1 MLAYRSWSVLTLMVL
16 LVSGISCHRGNA
28 PGPEAVRET
37 ESRDVAVAS
46 SSDVE
51 PALEQK
57 PPGKES
63 HSVRESEVPEIAA
76 ATESPAIQSQQP
88 VIANAGEGIVTT
100 AKEKNLID
108 ARNDIDT
115 QKSSQKLRTAVD
127 ATESHEQFEQDK
139 QALLHNLRSLSKDF
153 KSTRREKGEVVEYLE
168 DLHGVRIHVD
178 PNVKVRQMP
187 DAFAMDLVIA
197 PPSGADPFSLPHEG
211 VGPGEGG
218 DKYSTVDENTFQR
231 VSDHP
236 LSTFSIDVDTASYA
250 NARRYLMMDRMV
262 PPPGAVRIEEFINYF
277 TYDYAPPGND
287 APFATHV
294 EIATCPWQPKHR
306 LMRVGLQG
314 KQVEQEDRPA
324 SNLVFL
330 LDVSGS
336 MNSNDKL
343 PLLQRAMH
351 KLVDQLGDDDRVAI
365 VVYAGSSGLVLPSTP
380 GSDGAKIR
388 ESLDGL
394 RAAGSTAGGE
404 GIKLAY
410 EVALANFIK
419 EGNNRVILCTDG
431 DFNVG
436 VTNTA
441 ALTKLVEENAKS
453 GVFLSVL
460 GFGRGNLNDA
470 MMEEISNRG
479 NGNYSY
485 IDSIREANKV
495 LVEQMQ
501 GTVLTIAK
509 DVKIQIEFNPAE
521 VGAYRLIGYENRMLQ
536 KEDFNDD
543 KKDAG
548 DIGAGHTV
556 TALYEIVPAGEKD
569 TDDGEKPAVDPLEFQ
584 KPPELSEKAE
594 EGQLA
599 MLKLRYKEPD
609 GDTSKL
615 LTFPVLDEG
624 QAFAKAT
631 GDYQFAASVAAFGM
645 LLRESEHVS
654 DFTLSAVEEIA
665 RSSLGEDKKGYRAEF
680 VELIVQT
687 KKLRPDQAV
696 IEDALRPNE

>member
-16 LVSGISCHRGNA
+16 LVSGIACHRDSA
-28 PGPEAVRET
+28 PGPEAVRER
-37 ESRDVAVAS
+37 ESSDVATAS
-46 SSDVE
+46 SSEVE
-51 PALEQK
+51 PALEQH
-57 PPGKES
+57 PSEEES
-63 HSVRESEVPEIAA
+63 LPTLETEASESTETKTNVSPNNGVNVEDADSLRDSIRDARHLIDNKFASDDLQNEQQHQSSSIDDIQRRNKQILVNQLRETRTNFDSER
-76 ATESPAIQSQQP
+76 SSFSGAIT
-88 VIANAGEGIVTT
+88 AGE
-100 AKEKNLID
+100 
-108 ARNDIDT
+108 
-115 QKSSQKLRTAVD
+115 LRD
-127 ATESHEQFEQDK
+127 LK
-139 QALLHNLRSLSKDF
+139 RSFHAAD
-153 KSTRREKGEVVEYLE
+153 
-168 DLHGVRIHVD
+168 RIY
-178 PNVKVRQMP
+178 P
-187 DAFAMDLVIA
+187 
-197 PPSGADPFSLPHEG
+197 ADPIALPHEG

-218 DKYSTVDENTFQR
+218 DKYSTVDENPFQR

-277 TYDYAPPGND
+277 TYDYAPPQDD

-314 KQVEQEDRPA
+314 KQVEQEDRPP

-336 MNSNDKL
+336 MISNDKL

-351 KLVDQLGDDDRVAI
+351 KLVDQLRDDDRVAI

-394 RAAGSTAGGE
+394 RAGGSTAGGE

-410 EVALANFIK
+410 QVALANFIK

-436 VTNTA
+436 VTNSA

-556 TALYEIVPAGEKD
+556 TALYEIVPVGEED
-569 TDDGEKPAVDPLEFQ
+569 TAEGEKPAVDPLEFQ
-584 KPPELSEKAE
+584 KPPELSEKAD

-599 MLKLRYKEPD
+599 VLKLRYKEPD

-615 LTFPVLDEG
+615 LTFPVRDEG

-631 GDYQFAASVAAFGM
+631 GDFQFAASVAAFGM
-645 LLRESEHVS
+645 LLRESEHVG
-654 DFTLSAVEEIA
+654 DFTLSAAEEIA
-665 RSSLGEDKKGYRAEF
+665 RSSLGEDEKGYRAEF

-687 KKLRPDQAV
+687 KKLRPDQAT
-696 IEDALRPNE
+696 IEDALQPNE